1 METQV
6 KIDMDVADKIKFIQ
20 STMEPMAWHTY
31 PAIAGVVGIED
42 ADTGRHVGSAVRLA
56 VAGRCAIVTAAH
68 VIREA
73 RTSARF
79 AVTAV
84 RGGAPFELSGDP
96 DRVDDELDVAAYFLP
111 DEYPKDGIGFWPE
124 ERVDPTDEKLSTDS
138 LFVHGFPEQRAR
150 FTPLLGGLVKRS
162 FPYGVMLREDDLP
175 ANMKPFQFAMD
186 FDPANMFLPDG
197 NGAEWLDPHGLSGSP
212 VWRIGAT
219 GQKVDAW
226 KPDLALLVGIVT
238 TWCPDEKLI
247 LATKVAPLL
256 DLLRR

>member
-1 METQV
+1 
-6 KIDMDVADKIKFIQ
+6 MDVADKIKFIQ
-20 STMEPMAWHTY
+20 STMAPMAWHTH
-31 PAIAGVVGIED
+31 PHIAGVVAVED
-42 ADTGRHVGSAVRLA
+42 ADTGRHVGSALRVS
-56 VAGRCAIVTAAH
+56 VAGRRAIVTAAH
-68 VIREA
+68 VIHEA

-84 RGGAPFELSGDP
+84 RGQAPFELRGDP
-96 DRVDDELDVAAYFLP
+96 DCIDDDLDVAAYFLS
-111 DEYPKDGIGFWPE
+111 DEYPDDGIAFWPE
-124 ERVDPTDEKLSTDS
+124 ERVDPTEEKLSTDY
-138 LFVHGFPEQRAR
+138 LFVHGFPEQRSR
-150 FTPLLGGLVKRS
+150 FTPLLGGLVKQS
-162 FPYGVMLREDDLP
+162 FPYGVMLREDELP

-197 NGAEWLDPHGLSGSP
+197 KEADWLDPHGLSGSP

-226 KPDLALLVGIVT
+226 KPELSLLVGIVT
-238 TWCPDEKLI
+238 TWRPDEKLI